1 VPGRWLRNQTCQCQ
15 NRTPRSGASPFVD
28 IFSGGGSAES
38 ILSSSDSGPERGFC
52 HDADR
57 RGRRECVRDT
67 RKPEGKRVFVPSVV
81 QQGKSQGKA
90 NTVKGSETGDDETIA
105 SVAKP

>member
-1 VPGRWLRNQTCQCQ
+1 MCRGDGYAIRPANARIGRQDRVLVHLWIFFRAAVRLSRSCRLQT
-15 NRTPRSGASPFVD
+15 
-28 IFSGGGSAES
+28 
-38 ILSSSDSGPERGFC
+38 
-52 HDADR
+52 

-67 RKPEGKRVFVPSVV
+67 RKPEGKRGFVPSVV